1 VNRVA
6 SRACALLLCAAFAA
20 VAPPAPAEAAT
31 RDRVLTGTVADQ
43 DGHVVAGA
51 DVVLEDDA
59 ALSGIGLLMCLF
71 PPFALFPGICFP
83 HSASAR
89 TDAHG
94 RYRLV
99 LKGGSELASPG
110 LRHLQVLGRAASGG
124 PARPTFRGDL
134 RLTTATRALPAV
146 QLWTRPV
153 SLARK
158 DRRTTFTLVRPR
170 GATGTASLFL
180 RADDAKSL
188 AYALPVKDGRAEVD
202 DRVLE
207 VGTRGID
214 GRVAGTWAAGAA
226 TWTSP
231 SLPVPTMG
239 PPASRGLRCGTY
251 AKGGAPVQYPTC
263 PFTDG
268 HLGTALGLLKALAL
282 AKGLDVCEQERD
294 CAAPNALVLDLGS
307 LQQLDAV
314 VWRGCSFCSV
324 QLSLDGTTWLDWP
337 DEQREGSSDAIT
349 TGDPF
354 VVRYVRVQG
363 NVFLTW
369 DLREVSVW
377 ARPLLSVPPLP
388 PARPTTG
395 VDLLPAQPMR
405 VPVPG
410 APDLPHLLAPITR
423 LAPS

>member
-1 VNRVA
+1 VSRFVP
-6 SRACALLLCAAFAA
+6 RACAVLLCAALGLAA
-20 VAPPAPAEAAT
+20 APVPAEAAT
-31 RDRVLTGTVADQ
+31 RDRVLTGTVVDQ
-43 DGHVVAGA
+43 DDHAVAGA

-59 ALSGIGLLMCLF
+59 AFSGLFLIGCF
-71 PPFALFPGICFP
+71 FPGVVFIPGVCFP

-99 LKGGSELASPG
+99 VKGGSDLARPG
-110 LRHLQVLGRAASGG
+110 LRHLQVTGAAGRGG

-134 RLTTATRALPAV
+134 RLTTATRSLPGV

-153 SLARK
+153 GISRS
-158 DRRTTFTLVRPR
+158 DGRTAFTLVRPR
-170 GATGTASLFL
+170 GATGTASLYL

-207 VGTRGID
+207 TGTRGID
-214 GRVAGTWAAGAA
+214 GRVVGTWAAGAA

-231 SLPVPTMG
+231 SLPVPTTG
-239 PPASRGLRCGTY
+239 PPASRGLRCSTY
-251 AKGGAPVQYPTC
+251 AKGGALVQYPTC

-268 HLGTALGLLKALAL
+268 HLGTRLGLLKALEL
-282 AKGLDVCEQERD
+282 ARGLDVCERESD
-294 CAAPNALVLDLGS
+294 CAAPNSLVLDLGS

-324 QLSLDGTTWLDWP
+324 QVSLDGISWLDWP

-377 ARPLLSVPPLP
+377 TRPLLSVPPLP
-388 PARPTTG
+388 AAPPAADVP
-395 VDLLPAQPMR
+395 PPSPQP

-410 APDLPHLLAPITR
+410 VDDLPRLLR
-423 LAPS
+423 MVLADS

>member
-1 VNRVA
+1 V
-6 SRACALLLCAAFAA
+6 LLCAALAA
-20 VAPPAPAEAAT
+20 VAAPAPAEAAT
-31 RDRVLTGTVADQ
+31 RDRVLTGSVVDQ

-51 DVVLEDDA
+51 DVLLEDDA
-59 ALSGIGLLMCLF
+59 ALGG
-71 PPFALFPGICFP
+71 FALIACVFPGVVFIPGVCFP
-83 HSASAR
+83 HSASTR
-89 TDAHG
+89 TDTHG

-99 LKGGSELASPG
+99 VKGGSDLARPG
-110 LRHLQVLGRAASGG
+110 LRHLQVTGRPGRGG

-153 SLARK
+153 NLSRS
-158 DRRTTFTLVRPR
+158 DGRTTFTLVRPR
-170 GATGTASLFL
+170 GATGTASLYL

-207 VGTRGID
+207 TGTRGID

-231 SLPVPTMG
+231 SLPVPTTG
-239 PPASRGLRCGTY
+239 APASRGLRCSTY
-251 AKGGAPVQYPTC
+251 AKGGALVQYPTC

-268 HLGTALGLLKALAL
+268 HLGTELGLLKALAL
-282 AKGLDVCEQERD
+282 AKGLDVCEQDRD
-294 CAAPNALVLDLGS
+294 CAAPNSLVLDLGS
-307 LQQLDAV
+307 LRQLDAV
-314 VWRGCSFCSV
+314 VWRGCSFCTV
-324 QLSLDGTTWLDWP
+324 QVSLDGATWLDWP
-337 DEQREGSSDAIT
+337 DERREGSSDAVT

-363 NVFLTW
+363 TVFLTW
-369 DLREVSVW
+369 HLREVSVW

-388 PARPTTG
+388 SAPPATDVVPPSPQ
-395 VDLLPAQPMR
+395 PA
-405 VPVPG
+405 PVP
-410 APDLPHLLAPITR
+410 ALPDLPRLLEPLTQLAPW
-423 LAPS
+423 